1 MILFVRHAKTK
12 LNKLNLIQTVVDED
26 IEDLNETEK
35 ASFKSLLEY
44 SAINNGIDIQ
54 ELSVICSNSKRTQQ
68 TAKSVGWQEFDVD
81 ERINELNLLKF
92 DKTNKDDLVNNDEFT
107 DDWDNFREIEGTENK
122 ADFINRISNFLD
134 SLDDNKNYLVFSHGL
149 VIRGIISLL
158 VYNDINFNNI
168 LSKINVQN
176 LDITVINA
184 KQFKGIYHIN

>member
-107 DDWDNFREIEGTENK
+107 DDWDNFHEIEGTENK